1 MTHIHTHSRVKKKK
15 SRILTVS
22 MPFFVGRFS
31 LMFVLMFF
39 IATLGVI
46 YMVNFNEN
54 ATVGYQLTK
63 LEVERNKLKTIKE
76 QQNID
81 LSKSQSLDS
90 IRYSTSVAGMVPVS
104 DVEYYDGNIEVAL
117 NK

>member
-1 MTHIHTHSRVKKKK
+1 MKHIHTHSRIKKKK

-22 MPFFVGRFS
+22 IPFFVGRFS
-31 LMFVLMFF
+31 LMFCLMFF
-39 IATLGVI
+39 IAILGVI

-54 ATVGYQLTK
+54 ATVGYQLAK
-63 LEVERNKLKTIKE
+63 LESERNKLKTIKE

-81 LSKSQSLDS
+81 LSKSQSLEN
-90 IRYSTSVAGMVPVS
+90 IRYSTSVAGMVPLSEVQ
-104 DVEYYDGNIEVAL
+104 YYDGSLDVAL